1 MRWWDIEPIL
11 SLERELFTDDAWTAG
26 LFWSELAQ
34 QESRHYLVAETA
46 GDVVGYAGV
55 AIFGAEAYIQTIGVR
70 PDRWGSGLGS
80 VLLAALLSEAERREA
95 PTILLEVRA
104 DNARATRLY
113 ERFGFTSVGIRKGY
127 YQPSGADAR
136 VMIRGP
142 A

>member
-11 SLERELFTDDAWTAG
+11 SMEHELFSDDAWTPG

-34 QESRHYLVAETA
+34 TSTRHYLVAEN
-46 GDVVGYAGV
+46 DDDIIGYAGV
-55 AIFGAEAYIQTIGVR
+55 GCFGAEAYVQTIGV
-70 PDRWGSGLGS
+70 DEKHWGTGVGS
-80 VLLAALLSEAERREA
+80 VLLAALLAEAEKRGA
-95 PTILLEVRA
+95 QTILLEVRA
-104 DNARATRLY
+104 DNDRATRLY
-113 ERFGFTSVGIRKGY
+113 ERFGFASAGLRKGY